1 MSELAGGV
9 EISMVVSEGAEVS
22 IVLAAG
28 EIKSR

>member
-22 IVLAAG
+22 IAAG